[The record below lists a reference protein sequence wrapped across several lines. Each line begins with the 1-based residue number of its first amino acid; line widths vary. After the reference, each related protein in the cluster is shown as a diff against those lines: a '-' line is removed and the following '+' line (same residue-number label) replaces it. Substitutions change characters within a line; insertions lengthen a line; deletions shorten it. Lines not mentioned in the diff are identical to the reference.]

1 LDNISVVFEQ
11 GTFWA
16 IQGASGSGKSTLL
29 NVLGCLDR
37 PTSGQYL
44 LQGRDISQLNDDE
57 QSEIRLRSI
66 GFIFQSFNLIQ
77 QSTVEENIELPLYYQ
92 GWAPEASSSRAREL
106 AALVGL
112 DTRLTH
118 RPMELS
124 GGQQQRVALARAL
137 AADPAVIL
145 LDEPFSNLD
154 ASLRDRMRRQLR
166 EILRSAGVTSIFV
179 THDQEEALSIADTVA
194 VMRDGAI
201 EQVGTPEEVYGR
213 PSTRWVAEFLGEAD
227 ILPAIAHGGWV
238 ECELGKLAV
247 DPGFRGP
254 ADVIVRPESFA
265 VGAGPS
271 PRDTDAS
278 DAIVIER
285 DFYGHDQ
292 LLELEIAS
300 GIRVRSRR
308 PGYPAWHPGDRVRV
322 WIEGPVTVLPSR
334 TEASAQ

>member
-1 LDNISVVFEQ
+1 LTNRAFRANIGIPAAAEFRNINKIYSMGRNEVRALDNISVVFEQ
-11 GTFWA
+11 GSFWA

-124 GGQQQRVALARAL
+124 GGQQQRVAIARSLAN
-137 AADPAVIL
+137 DPAIL
-145 LDEPFSNLD
+145 LADEPTGNLD
-154 ASLRDRMRRQLR
+154 SKTSQEIMQLL
-166 EILRSAGVTSIFV
+166 EELHSQGKTIIMV
-179 THDQEEALSIADTVA
+179 TH
-194 VMRDGAI
+194 
-201 EQVGTPEEVYGR
+201 
-213 PSTRWVAEFLGEAD
+213 EAD
-227 ILPAIAHGGWV
+227 IAAFADKHLFMKDGG
-238 ECELGKLAV
+238 
-247 DPGFRGP
+247 
-254 ADVIVRPESFA
+254 
-265 VGAGPS
+265 
-271 PRDTDAS
+271 
-278 DAIVIER
+278 IER
-285 DFYGHDQ
+285 M
-292 LLELEIAS
+292 
-300 GIRVRSRR
+300 
-308 PGYPAWHPGDRVRV
+308 
-322 WIEGPVTVLPSR
+322 
-334 TEASAQ
+334 EA